1 MIFSINIFVLV
12 ALVIILF
19 NVFKIVPQ
27 QQAWIIE
34 RLGKLHKVLPAGL
47 NFIIPMIDRV
57 AYKHTL
63 KEQAIDVTAQTAI
76 SNDNVSLSIDGV
88 LYVKIIDPVAASYGV
103 SDPYYA
109 ITQLAQTTMRS
120 EIGKIPLDKTFEE
133 RENLNIAIV
142 TSINHAAS
150 NWGIQCMRYEIKD
163 IYPPQSVLRA
173 MELQVAAERQKRA
186 QILESEGKRQSQINL
201 AEAGKAEIVLN
212 SEAAKTDQ
220 VNRAVGE
227 AEAILLVAKATAEGI
242 ERLAQ
247 AINNTGGSDAVSL
260 RIAEQYID
268 ALSKIAKETNTV
280 IIPSN
285 INDSSSVVTQALSI
299 FDAIKLS
306 KSKKSTNS
314 ENA

>member
-1 MIFSINIFVLV
+1 
-12 ALVIILF
+12 
-19 NVFKIVPQ
+19 
-27 QQAWIIE
+27 
-34 RLGKLHKVLPAGL
+34 
-47 NFIIPMIDRV
+47 
-57 AYKHTL
+57 
-63 KEQAIDVTAQTAI
+63 
-76 SNDNVSLSIDGV
+76 
-88 LYVKIIDPVAASYGV
+88 
-103 SDPYYA
+103 
-109 ITQLAQTTMRS
+109 
-120 EIGKIPLDKTFEE
+120 
-133 RENLNIAIV
+133 
-142 TSINHAAS
+142 
-150 NWGIQCMRYEIKD
+150 MRYEIKD

-186 QILESEGKRQSQINL
+186 QILESEGKRQSQINI
-201 AEAGKAEIVLN
+201 AEAGKAEVVLN
-212 SEAAKTDQ
+212 SEAAKIDQ

-242 ERLAQ
+242 EQLAQ